1 MASESH
7 GSGQRLQ
14 LFRDLHKASC
24 DVRHIK
30 GWQKAS
36 IRRLIQSD
44 SPGIGLPPTD
54 AYASGLVDLKV
65 CASTVP
71 SELCDG
77 PIASTTNAATRFE
90 FWNVEVFLGDE
101 VLFDG
106 DAYDV
111 RQIEDRTP
119 SVVLGSVETQSG
131 VVVLEAHDAPE
142 EPVAA
147 MCVVS
152 TKPAGQVSFKLEYT
166 DGNGE
171 ANVSDTITFAADC
184 TVGDSQVITT
194 GGEEAVVS
202 SVEDIA
208 DFDGDL
214 GGGVLMIMDNCPFR
228 TRVLTERRVGCQ

>member
-1 MASESH
+1 MARESD
-7 GSGQRLQ
+7 GSRERSQ
-14 LFRDLHKASC
+14 LFRDIHQASNEA
-24 DVRHIK
+24 RQIG

-54 AYASGLVDLKV
+54 AYSSGLIDLKV
-65 CASTVP
+65 CASSVP
-71 SELCDG
+71 QELCDG
-77 PIASTTNAATRFE
+77 PVASTTNAAMRFE

-119 SVVLGSVETQSG
+119 SVLLASVETQSG
-131 VVVLEAHDAPE
+131 VVVLKANDAPE

-147 MCVVS
+147 MCIVS

-171 ANVSDTITFAADC
+171 ETVSDAITFATDC
-184 TVGDSQVITT
+184 KVGDSQVITT
-194 GGEEAVVS
+194 GGEEAAVAS
-202 SVEDIA
+202 LQDITE
-208 DFDGDL
+208 FEGEL
-214 GGGVLMIMDNCPFR
+214 GGGVLRITDNCPFR
-228 TRVLTERRVGCQ
+228 TRVLAERRVGGQ

>member
-1 MASESH
+1 MAAESY
-7 GSGQRLQ
+7 GSRQRQ
-14 LFRDLHKASC
+14 ELFQDLHRASC

-36 IRRLIQSD
+36 IRRLIESD
-44 SPGIGLPPTD
+44 SPGVGLPPTD

-77 PIASTTNAATRFE
+77 PIASTTNAAMRFE

-111 RQIEDRTP
+111 RQIEDKTP
-119 SVVLGSVETQSG
+119 SVLLGSVETQSG
-131 VVVLEAHDAPE
+131 VVVLKPNDAPE

-166 DGNGE
+166 DENDE
-171 ANVSDTITFAADC
+171 ANVSDAITFAADC
-184 TVGDSQVITT
+184 TVGDFQVITS
-194 GGEEAVVS
+194 GGEEAVVA
-202 SVEDIA
+202 SVQDIA
-208 DFDGDL
+208 EFDGEL
-214 GGGVLMIMDNCPFR
+214 GGGVLRIADNCPFR
-228 TRVLTERRVGCQ
+228 TRVLAERRVGGQ